1 MEQKL
6 EKNIPGDKHG
16 KYKLAA
22 SSSRIPAQVG
32 SMWLE
37 GRVGNM
43 NSLLKKH
50 QGNIIIILVYHN
62 WLF

>member
-32 SMWLE
+32 SM
-37 GRVGNM
+37 
-43 NSLLKKH
+43 
-50 QGNIIIILVYHN
+50 
-62 WLF
+62 